1 LPILDFTMN
10 IIEELLQENV
20 KLPSPPAI
28 AVRILEAVKKDD
40 ASFDELARIIS
51 SDPALSVKVLRVA
64 NSAFYRM
71 PKKVDSIQKALT
83 ILGINVLKNIALSFV
98 IADGLRVT
106 LENDFDFDLFW
117 KRSVTAGV
125 GAELLAARINYKNDD
140 TFVTALLQDIGVAIM
155 YLCKPEK
162 YSQVLDEKKVTNLP
176 ARTIEKQIFGFD
188 HQEVGSEILKDWGL
202 PENICMPILYHHNDK
217 EIPSEYAMLS
227 HILSLSDKVSSVYY
241 GRNKNEE
248 IQNIKNILLGYY
260 GISGTDVDTIVD
272 SVALESVEILSYF
285 DIDPGKMVPYSQLL
299 QEANEELGKLN
310 FSYEQLI
317 MEYKEAKE
325 RAENLARELKSAND
339 RLKYIAYTDELT
351 DLYNHR
357 YFHQLLETE
366 FNRARRYG
374 RPFSLIMFDLD
385 DFKKVNDEFGHLR
398 GDIVLKEMGA
408 HVKRNVRGS
417 DFVARYGGEE
427 FAVILPE
434 TDSKGASVLAERLRK
449 DIEKM
454 RIATDG
460 NKIKVTISVG
470 VATYVPGSPLRDKS
484 EIIGAADKA
493 LYLSKRTGKNKIS
506 AMELTSN

>member
-1 LPILDFTMN
+1 MN
-10 IIEELLQENV
+10 IIDELLQENV

-40 ASFDELARIIS
+40 ASFNELAGIIS

-71 PKKVDSIQKALT
+71 PNKVDSIQKALT

-98 IADGLRVT
+98 IADGLRVK
-106 LENDFDFDLFW
+106 LEDDFNFDLFW

-125 GAELLAARINYKNDD
+125 GAELLAEHINYKNDD
-140 TFVTALLQDIGVAIM
+140 TFVTALLQDIGIAIM

-162 YSQVLDEKKVTNLP
+162 YLQVLDEKKVTDLP
-176 ARTIEKQIFGFD
+176 TRTIEKQIFGFD
-188 HQEVGSEILKDWGL
+188 HQEVGAEILKDWGL
-202 PENICMPILYHHNDK
+202 PENIYLPILYHHNDR

-227 HILSLSDKVSSVYY
+227 HVLFLSDKVSCVYY
-241 GRNKNEE
+241 DRNKNEE
-248 IQNIKNILLGYY
+248 IRNIKNILFDYY
-260 GISGTDVDTIVD
+260 GMNGTDVDAIVD
-272 SVALESVEILSYF
+272 SVAHESVEILSYF
-285 DIDPGKMVPYSQLL
+285 DIDPGTMVPYSQLL

-310 FSYEQLI
+310 FSYEQLV

-325 RAENLARELKSAND
+325 RAETLAQELKAANG
-339 RLKYIAYTDELT
+339 RLRYIAYTDELT

-366 FNRARRYG
+366 FKRAIRYG

-427 FAVILPE
+427 FAIILPE
-434 TDSKGASVLAERLRK
+434 TNSEGASILAERLRK
-449 DIEKM
+449 DIDEM
-454 RIATDG
+454 RVVTDG
-460 NKIKVTISVG
+460 NEIKVTISVG
-470 VATYVPGSPLRDKS
+470 VVTYVPGCPLRDKS
-484 EIIGAADKA
+484 EMIGAADKA

-506 AMELTSN
+506 AMELTPN